1 MGRLWSRIKQGVK
14 KVGRFIGRV
23 ADKVGNVA
31 GVLSNVP
38 VIGSVASTVARGANL
53 VSKIGNG
60 AANLVEKGEQIR
72 QKYQP
77 TIDKVKEAGKAIH
90 QSGIPDKLT
99 RGGFTRVINKLKHH
113 RDRIE
118 QRGNQMMD
126 RAERHGQR
134 IGGGINRG
142 LEQVATHGNRIRAAI
157 EKTGLNDI
165 KTLRRVGDA
174 QRTAPAPG

>member
-1 MGRLWSRIKQGVK
+1 MGRLWNRIKQGAK
-14 KVGRFIGRV
+14 RVGRFIGRV
-23 ADKVGNVA
+23 ADKVGSVA
-31 GVLSNVP
+31 NTLSVIP
-38 VIGSVASTVARGANL
+38 GIGSIASTVAKGANL

-60 AANLVEKGEQIR
+60 AANLIEKGEQIR

-77 TIDKVKEAGKAIH
+77 TIDKVKEAGRAIH

-99 RGGFTRVINKLKHH
+99 RGGFTRVINKFRRH

-134 IGGGINRG
+134 IAGGINRG
-142 LEQVATHGNRIRAAI
+142 LNTAQNVANTVVSKAP
-157 EKTGLNDI
+157 
-165 KTLRRVGDA
+165 
-174 QRTAPAPG
+174 APAPG

>member
-1 MGRLWSRIKQGVK
+1 MGRLWNRIKQGVK
-14 KVGRFIGRV
+14 KVGRFIGR
-23 ADKVGNVA
+23 AAEKVGNVA

-38 VIGSVASTVARGANL
+38 IIGNVASTVAKGANL

-77 TIDKVKEAGKAIH
+77 TIDKVKDAGKAIYD
-90 QSGIPDKLT
+90 SGIVDKIT
-99 RGGFTRVINKLKHH
+99 RGGFTRVINKFKRH

-134 IGGGINRG
+134 IAGGINRG
-142 LEQVATHGNRIRAAI
+142 ID
-157 EKTGLNDI
+157 K
-165 KTLRRVGDA
+165 A
-174 QRTAPAPG
+174 QNIVNTAVYKAPAPPPG

>member
-1 MGRLWSRIKQGVK
+1 MGRLWNRIKQGAK
-14 KVGRFIGRV
+14 RVGRFIGRV
-23 ADKVGNVA
+23 ADKVGSVA
-31 GVLSNVP
+31 NTLSVIPGV
-38 VIGSVASTVARGANL
+38 GSIASTVAKGANL

-60 AANLVEKGEQIR
+60 AANLIEKGEQIR

-77 TIDKVKEAGKAIH
+77 TIDKVKEAGRAIH

-99 RGGFTRVINKLKHH
+99 RGGFTRVINKFRRH

-134 IGGGINRG
+134 IASGINRG
-142 LEQVATHGNRIRAAI
+142 LNTAQNVANTVVS
-157 EKTGLNDI
+157 K
-165 KTLRRVGDA
+165 
-174 QRTAPAPG
+174 APAPG